1 MEQGMVFVL
10 IILFAFVLPIIMVG
24 TWSSH
29 KKEMAKSNANL
40 NHSEKENMK
49 NQLAAIKSR
58 LEVLEA
64 IVTDKKYQLDQEIT
78 KLKAVE

>member
-40 NHSEKENMK
+40 NHSSYFLFQNDS
-49 NQLAAIKSR
+49 NWH
-58 LEVLEA
+58 
-64 IVTDKKYQLDQEIT
+64 
-78 KLKAVE
+78 